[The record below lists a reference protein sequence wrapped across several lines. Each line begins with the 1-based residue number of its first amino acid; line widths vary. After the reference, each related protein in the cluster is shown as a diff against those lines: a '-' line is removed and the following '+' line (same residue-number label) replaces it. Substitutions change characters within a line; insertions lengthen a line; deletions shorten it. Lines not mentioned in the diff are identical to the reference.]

1 MTATLPERSGMSD
14 SFKSRDVILWSYD
27 HGNGFSGLSFYL
39 TMSSDERAHQA
50 GRQEVAA
57 RNACY

>member
-1 MTATLPERSGMSD
+1 MD
-14 SFKSRDVILWSYD
+14 S
-27 HGNGFSGLSFYL
+27 SGLSFYL

-57 RNACY
+57 RNARY